1 MPHPTTSNF
10 GRNSSLKE
18 DFAVG
23 HIIVR
28 LDGQNAVMGKPHA
41 ALAVKEWMAVGT
53 ADRAV
58 GGQSKMDD
66 AVGTL
71 LALLYGLGKVPKRK
85 SLAAMAVAVGKADA
99 VAVIHKDGF

>member
-1 MPHPTTSNF
+1 
-10 GRNSSLKE
+10 
-18 DFAVG
+18 
-23 HIIVR
+23 
-28 LDGQNAVMGKPHA
+28 
-41 ALAVKEWMAVGT
+41 
-53 ADRAV
+53 
-58 GGQSKMDD
+58 MDD